1 MDGDDITALPPASRA
16 RRGIGFVPED
26 MGIFAD
32 LTVEENMVLA
42 AVSGPIDSARL
53 DWVFSAFPPLKTF
66 WKSEAGNLSGGQKQM
81 LSIARAMVEERRLYL
96 IDEPTKGLAPAIIS
110 TMARALKDL
119 KDQGASVLLVPVLVI
134 VGFLAIG
141 APSSWLTLTVSGL
154 AMGMMIFIMASGLTL
169 VFGLMD
175 VINFGHGAFI
185 SGGAFVG
192 VSVLLALGGWTGAPS
207 LVLNVAAI
215 LLAVIAA
222 MTVTGAL
229 GWGFERV
236 IVRPVYGAHLK
247 QILVTV
253 GGLIV
258 IEQMIH
264 VVWGPDEIYL
274 TRPETL
280 KGAVTFAGA
289 AVEKYRLLAVVVGL
303 ALFIAMRLVL
313 RRTKIGLIVRAGVEN
328 GEMVQ
333 ALGYRLRLVFVGV
346 FIAGSALAGLGGV
359 MWGLYQEVITA
370 GMGEEMMILVFIVVI
385 IGGLG
390 SVEGAFIGALLVG
403 LMQNYVAFLEPKL
416 ALVSNIGLMTVILM
430 WRPQGMLPVVK
441 AK

>member
-1 MDGDDITALPPASRA
+1 MTAAPDHTPT
-16 RRGIGFVPED
+16 
-26 MGIFAD
+26 FAA
-32 LTVEENMVLA
+32 LTPME
-42 AVSGPIDSARL
+42 RL
-53 DWVFSAFPPLKTF
+53 DKATPIL
-66 WKSEAGNLSGGQKQM
+66 M
-81 LSIARAMVEERRLYL
+81 
-96 IDEPTKGLAPAIIS
+96 
-110 TMARALKDL
+110 
-119 KDQGASVLLVPVLVI
+119 VPVLV
-134 VGFLAIG
+134 VLGFLAIG
-141 APSSWLTLTVSGL
+141 STSSWLTLTVSGL

-185 SGGAFVG
+185 SVGAFVG
-192 VSVLLALGGWTGAPS
+192 VSVLVALSGWTGAAS
-207 LVLNVAAI
+207 LMLNLAAI

-222 MTVTGAL
+222 MSVTAVL

-258 IEQMIH
+258 IEQLIH
-264 VVWGPDEIYL
+264 VVWGPSEIYIN
-274 TRPETL
+274 RPEML
-280 KGAVTFAGA
+280 QGAVTFAGA
-289 AVEKYRLLAVVVGL
+289 AIEKYRLLAVAVGL
-303 ALFIAMRLVL
+303 VLFVAMRLVL

-328 GEMVQ
+328 GEMVR
-333 ALGYRLRLVFVGV
+333 ALGYRLSLVFIGV
-346 FIAGSALAGLGGV
+346 FVAGSALAGLGGV

-370 GMGEEMMILVFIVVI
+370 GMGERMMILVFIVVI

-390 SVEGAFIGALLVG
+390 SVEGAFIGALMVG
-403 LMQNYVAFLEPKL
+403 LLQNYIAFLEPKL
-416 ALVSNIGLMTVILM
+416 ALISNIGLMTAILM

>member
-1 MDGDDITALPPASRA
+1 MSAAPDHNPTFAALSLSDRL
-16 RRGIGFVPED
+16 EK
-26 MGIFAD
+26 
-32 LTVEENMVLA
+32 A
-42 AVSGPIDSARL
+42 AP
-53 DWVFSAFPPLKTF
+53 F
-66 WKSEAGNLSGGQKQM
+66 
-81 LSIARAMVEERRLYL
+81 
-96 IDEPTKGLAPAIIS
+96 
-110 TMARALKDL
+110 
-119 KDQGASVLLVPVLVI
+119 LLVPVLV
-134 VGFLAIG
+134 VLGFFAIG
-141 APSSWLTLTVSGL
+141 TTSSWLTLTVSGL

-185 SGGAFVG
+185 SVGAYVG
-192 VSVLLALGGWTGAPS
+192 ISVLLALSGWTGAPS
-207 LVLNVAAI
+207 LVLNVIAV
-215 LLAVIAA
+215 LLAVFAAIA
-222 MTVTGAL
+222 VTGAL
-229 GWGFERV
+229 GWGFERI

-258 IEQMIH
+258 IEQLIH
-264 VVWGPDEIYL
+264 LVWGPEEIFL
-274 TRPETL
+274 TRPEML

-289 AVEKYRLLAVVVGL
+289 AVEKYRLLAVVIGL
-303 ALFIAMRLVL
+303 ILFVAMRMVL
-313 RRTKIGLIVRAGVEN
+313 LRTKIGLIVRAGVAN
-328 GEMVQ
+328 GEMVE
-333 ALGYRLRLVFVGV
+333 ALGYRLRMVFIGV

-403 LMQNYVAFLEPKL
+403 LLQNYVAFLEPKL
-416 ALVSNIGLMTVILM
+416 ALISNIALMTAVLM

>member
-1 MDGDDITALPPASRA
+1 MAAAPDHAPKYAQLS
-16 RRGIGFVPED
+16 
-26 MGIFAD
+26 
-32 LTVEENMVLA
+32 LA
-42 AVSGPIDSARL
+42 ETIAKRM
-53 DWVFSAFPPLKTF
+53 PL
-66 WKSEAGNLSGGQKQM
+66 
-81 LSIARAMVEERRLYL
+81 
-96 IDEPTKGLAPAIIS
+96 
-110 TMARALKDL
+110 
-119 KDQGASVLLVPVLVI
+119 LLVPVLV
-134 VGFLAIG
+134 VLGFLSIG
-141 APSSWLTLTVSGL
+141 STSSWLTLTVSGL

-185 SGGAFVG
+185 SVGAYVG
-192 VSVLLALGGWTGAPS
+192 ISTLLALDGWTGTPS
-207 LVLNVAAI
+207 LILNIGAVLA
-215 LLAVIAA
+215 AVIAA
-222 MTVTGAL
+222 MCITGAL

-258 IEQMIH
+258 IEQLIQ
-264 VVWGPDEIYL
+264 VVWGPDEIFL

-280 KGAVTFAGA
+280 KGAFTFAGA
-289 AVEKYRLLAVVVGL
+289 AIEKYRLLAVVFGL
-303 ALFIAMRLVL
+303 ALFAAMLLVL
-313 RRTKIGLIVRAGVEN
+313 KRTKIGLIVRAGVQN
-328 GEMVQ
+328 GEMVE
-333 ALGYRLRLVFVGV
+333 ALGYRLRLVFIGV

-403 LMQNYVAFLEPKL
+403 LLQNYVAFLEPKL
-416 ALVSNIGLMTVILM
+416 ALISNIALMTAILM
-430 WRPQGMLPVVK
+430 WRPQGMMPVVK

>member
-1 MDGDDITALPPASRA
+1 MTAAPVHTPTFA
-16 RRGIGFVPED
+16 RISMKDRLIK
-26 MGIFAD
+26 M
-32 LTVEENMVLA
+32 M
-42 AVSGPIDSARL
+42 PI
-53 DWVFSAFPPLKTF
+53 
-66 WKSEAGNLSGGQKQM
+66 
-81 LSIARAMVEERRLYL
+81 
-96 IDEPTKGLAPAIIS
+96 
-110 TMARALKDL
+110 
-119 KDQGASVLLVPVLVI
+119 LLVPILI
-134 VGFLAIG
+134 LLGFFAIG

-154 AMGMMIFIMASGLTL
+154 AMGMMLFIMASGLTL

-185 SGGAFVG
+185 SVGAFVG
-192 VSVLLALGGWTGAPS
+192 ISVLIALGEWTGTAS
-207 LVLNVAAI
+207 LLLNMTAVFLAVVAAMV
-215 LLAVIAA
+215 A
-222 MTVTGAL
+222 TGAL

-236 IVRPVYGAHLK
+236 IVKPVYGTHLK

-258 IEQMIH
+258 IEQLIH
-264 VVWGPDEIYL
+264 VIWGPDEIFIN
-274 TRPETL
+274 RPETL
-280 KGAVTFAGA
+280 KGAVTFLGA
-289 AVEKYRLLAVVVGL
+289 AMEKYRLMAVGIGLVLFVV
-303 ALFIAMRLVL
+303 MRMIL

-328 GEMVQ
+328 GPMVE
-333 ALGYRLRLVFVGV
+333 ALGYRLRMVFIGV

-370 GMGEEMMILVFIVVI
+370 GMGEEMMVLIFIVVI

-403 LMQNYVAFLEPKL
+403 VLQNYVAYLEPKL
-416 ALVSNIGLMTVILM
+416 ALVSNIALMTAILM